1 MYCHQCGEQLAENS
15 HFCSQCG
22 AKVQNQPKQ
31 TLDPKNLETI
41 LIEETAAGIQVE
53 QDEIQKPVIR
63 YLPVLLPI
71 FSLIIV
77 SVILTAYYLHD
88 TNINEEVV
96 DLKNAADET
105 ALAGNYKKGKEYLL
119 EALTLRPD
127 NSVLKND
134 LSAINEVIEY
144 EQTLNLISEQIKNT
158 QFSQASKEL
167 ASLKDKL
174 NHQNGPLF
182 TPFHKQI
189 DDKNTG
195 ITVGTVKQELAELNS
210 VDQLASKLSILA
222 SMPKK
227 EASAVKE
234 EILNKIVQFSI
245 DEAEAELTN
254 KQYSDAVSII
264 DKGLQYAINNEKLL
278 SLKERVS
285 QEKAAFELAEQ
296 QRIEQAMEAA
306 AQEDLKNRTAA
317 VEVSDFSVEVDEY
330 GDLYLSG
337 SVKNV
342 ATKGITAI
350 TIYYTIYDEND
361 EAIDTGDVSVYPYE
375 LASGAVGSFED
386 TYYGVHKNVS
396 VEIDNITW
404 YLN

>member
-22 AKVQNQPKQ
+22 AKVQNQPKKTQ
-31 TLDPKNLETI
+31 DSNNVDTLLTD
-41 LIEETAAGIQVE
+41 ETAAGIEVE
-53 QDEIQKPVIR
+53 YEERRNPLMH
-63 YLPVLLPI
+63 YLPVLLPF

-77 SVILTAYYLHD
+77 SVILTTYYFQG
-88 TNINEEVV
+88 TRINEEVV
-96 DLKNAADET
+96 DLKNSADEA
-105 ALAGNYKKGKEYLL
+105 ALSGNYQKAKEYLL
-119 EALTLRPD
+119 KAQTKRP
-127 NSVLKND
+127 NYSVLETD
-134 LSAINEVIEY
+134 LNAINEAIQY
-144 EQTLNLISEQIKNT
+144 EQTLSLISEQIKKT

-174 NHQNGPLF
+174 NRQHGPLF
-182 TPFHKQI
+182 TPFYQQLDERNI
-189 DDKNTG
+189 G
-195 ITVGTVKQELAELNS
+195 ITVGTVKQELANLNS

-234 EILNKIVQFSI
+234 EIINKIVQFSI
-245 DEAEAELTN
+245 DEAEAELAN
-254 KQYSDAVSII
+254 KQFSDAVKII

-330 GDLYLSG
+330 GDLYLTG

-342 ATKGITAI
+342 ATKGITGV
-350 TIYYTIYDEND
+350 TVYYTIFDEND
-361 EAIDTGDVSVYPYE
+361 VAIDTADASVYPYE
-375 LASGAVGSFED
+375 LAPSAVGSFED
-386 TYYGVHKNVS
+386 TYYGVNQNIS

>member
-22 AKVQNQPKQ
+22 AKVQNQPKKTQ
-31 TLDPKNLETI
+31 NITNLKTLTEDEI
-41 LIEETAAGIQVE
+41 AAGIQVE
-53 QDEIQKPVIR
+53 NTEKR
-63 YLPVLLPI
+63 YRVLRYMPVLLPI

-77 SVILTAYYLHD
+77 SMILTFYYFQGLKM
-88 TNINEEVV
+88 NEEVL
-96 DLKNAADET
+96 DLKITAEEA
-105 ALAGNYKKGKEYLL
+105 ALAGNYQKAKEYLL
-119 EALTLRPD
+119 EAQAKRPTYT
-127 NSVLKND
+127 VLEQD
-134 LSAINEVIEY
+134 LNAINEAIQY
-144 EQTLNLISEQIKNT
+144 EQTLSLISEQIKKT

-174 NHQNGPLF
+174 NRQSGPLF
-182 TPFHKQI
+182 TPFYQQI
-189 DDKNTG
+189 DERNIG
-195 ITVGTVKQELAELNS
+195 ITVGTVKQELADLNT

-234 EILNKIVQFSI
+234 EILNKIVQISI
-245 DEAEAELTN
+245 DEAEAEVTN
-254 KQYSDAVSII
+254 KQFSDAVNII
-264 DKGLQYAINNEKLL
+264 DTGLQYAINNEKLL

-337 SVKNV
+337 TVKNV
-342 ATKGITAI
+342 ATKAITGITI
-350 TIYYTIYDEND
+350 FYTIFDEKG
-361 EAIDTGDVSVYPYE
+361 EAIDTGDASVYPYE
-375 LASGAVGSFED
+375 LAPDAVGSFED
-386 TYYGVHKNVS
+386 TYYGVSENVS

>member
-22 AKVQNQPKQ
+22 AKVQNQPKKTQ
-31 TLDPKNLETI
+31 KSSNHDTS
-41 LIEETAAGIQVE
+41 LIDETAAGIQME
-53 QDEIQKPVIR
+53 NIEKRNPTLR
-63 YLPVLLPI
+63 YIPILLPI

-77 SVILTAYYLHD
+77 SLILTSYYLQGIK
-88 TNINEEVV
+88 TNEEVL
-96 DLKNAADET
+96 DLKKSADEA
-105 ALAGNYKKGKEYLL
+105 ALAGNYGKAKEYLL
-119 EALTLRPD
+119 EAKTKRP
-127 NSVLKND
+127 NFSVLEQD
-134 LSAINEVIEY
+134 LNAINEAIQY
-144 EQTLNLISEQIKNT
+144 EQTIHLISEQIKKT

-174 NHQNGPLF
+174 NRQRGPLF
-182 TPFHKQI
+182 TPFYQQI
-189 DDKNTG
+189 DERNIG
-195 ITVGTVKQELAELNS
+195 ITVGTVKQELADLNT

-234 EILNKIVQFSI
+234 EILNKIVQISI
-245 DEAEAELTN
+245 DEAEAELTS
-254 KQYSDAVSII
+254 KQFSDAVNII
-264 DKGLQYAINNEKLL
+264 DKGLQYAINNDKLL
-278 SLKERVS
+278 SLKERVN
-285 QEKAAFELAEQ
+285 QEKSAFELAEQ

-337 SVKNV
+337 TVKNV
-342 ATKGITAI
+342 ATKDLTGITV
-350 TIYYTIYDEND
+350 YYTIYDEND
-361 EAIDTGDVSVYPYE
+361 EPIDTADASVYPYE
-375 LASGAVGSFED
+375 LSPGAVGSFED
-386 TYYGVHKNVS
+386 TYYGVYQNVS